1 VSRQCVVTKNLKVV
15 IEIGRTG
22 YEDVPIGNSG
32 KNVRPGFA
40 DQGRGSHEGDAV
52 LGR

>member
-1 VSRQCVVTKNLKVV
+1 MTKNLKVV

-22 YEDVPIGNSG
+22 YVGVPIGNSG
-32 KNVRPGFA
+32 KHVRPGFA